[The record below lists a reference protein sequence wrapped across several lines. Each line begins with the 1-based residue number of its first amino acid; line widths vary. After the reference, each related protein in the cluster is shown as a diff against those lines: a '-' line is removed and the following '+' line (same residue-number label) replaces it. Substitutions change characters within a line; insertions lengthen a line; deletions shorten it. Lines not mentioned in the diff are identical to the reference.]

1 MFKNISFTGK
11 TGLIILVIIATL
23 VIISFIRHK
32 VCCSRELKL
41 LTPLGELVKVEGHN
55 MSIYTGGDGD
65 KTLVFMSGAGT
76 CSPILDFKSL
86 YSSLSDDYRIVVVE
100 KLGYGFSDVVD
111 ESRDIDTIL
120 SQTRMAIERAGQGI
134 KDLGNDT

>member
-1 MFKNISFTGK
+1 MLLQRTETAYPIRRTG
-11 TGLIILVIIATL
+11 
-23 VIISFIRHK
+23 R
-32 VCCSRELKL
+32 SRRTQYE
-41 LTPLGELVKVEGHN
+41 H
-55 MSIYTGGDGD
+55 IYWGDGD

-86 YSSLSDDYRIVVVE
+86 NSSLSDDYRIVVVE

>member
-1 MFKNISFTGK
+1 
-11 TGLIILVIIATL
+11 
-23 VIISFIRHK
+23 
-32 VCCSRELKL
+32 
-41 LTPLGELVKVEGHN
+41 
-55 MSIYTGGDGD
+55 
-65 KTLVFMSGAGT
+65 MSGAGT

-86 YSSLSDDYRIVVVE
+86 NSSLSDDYRIVVVE